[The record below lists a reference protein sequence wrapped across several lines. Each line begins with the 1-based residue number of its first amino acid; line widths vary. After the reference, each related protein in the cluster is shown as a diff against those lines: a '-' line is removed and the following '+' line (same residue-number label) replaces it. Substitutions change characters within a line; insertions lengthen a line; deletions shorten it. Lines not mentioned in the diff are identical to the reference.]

1 MKALQTVNLNKS
13 FGELQA
19 VKDLNLEVNPGEIFG
34 FLGPN
39 GAGKSTTLKMVTG
52 LLKPCSGDVF
62 VFGRCPVENNVEV
75 KFNIGVVAEE
85 LQMYDRLTG
94 AEFVEFSA
102 RMYGI
107 DQSVYEQRMNRYFSL
122 LDLEARKDSF
132 IMDYSTG
139 MKKKL
144 SLIVALVHGPK
155 LLLLDEPFTG
165 MDALSVIRV
174 KELLNELKS
183 EGVAIIFSSHILEIV
198 EKVCDRIGIIQDG
211 ALKAV
216 GRYDQLLEDHG
227 FSTLDMFFTKDK
239 TE

>member
-13 FGELQA
+13 FADLHA
-19 VKDLNLEVNPGEIFG
+19 VKDLNLEVNTGEIFG

-39 GAGKSTTLKMVTG
+39 GAGKSTTLKMITG
-52 LLKPCSGDVF
+52 LLKPCSGDIY
-62 VFGRCPVENNVEV
+62 VFGKCPITDNVEV
-75 KFNIGVVAEE
+75 KFNLGVVAEE

-94 AEFVEFSA
+94 AEFVRFSA
-102 RMYGI
+102 RMYGVEK
-107 DQSVYEQRMNRYFSL
+107 SLYEDRMNRYFTM
-122 LDLEARKDSF
+122 LDLQARKDNF

-144 SLIVALVHGPK
+144 SLIVALIHGPK

-174 KELLNELKS
+174 KELLQELKK

-211 ALKAV
+211 TLKAV
-216 GRYDQLLEDHG
+216 GKYDQLLKDHG
-227 FSTLDMFFTKDK
+227 FSTLDMFFTKQSA
-239 TE
+239 E